1 MQSDNRNATLQGEA
15 DLGERTVV
23 AVNSD
28 YGMGGFNHGY
38 ISGVAHTG
46 GGGNLNIRVTIS
58 RVIAGQDAYG
68 QPRFDG
74 GSSAGCLHNAGQAAA
89 DQNSPP
95 LSQLSAHSLG

>member
-28 YGMGGFNHGY
+28 YSMGGFNHGY
-38 ISGVAHTG
+38 ISGVTHTG
-46 GGGNLNIRVTIS
+46 GDGNLNIRITIS
-58 RVIAGQDAYG
+58 RVIAGQNAYG

-74 GSSAGCLHNAGQAAA
+74 GSSAGCLHNAGQSTT

-95 LSQLSAHSLG
+95 LSQPSAYTLG